1 MKTRGAAR
9 SVFVAG
15 TDTGVG
21 KTYVAVRLMRTFVA
35 EGLRVAGMKPV
46 AAGADLRPEGLRN
59 DDATALIAASNVDVP
74 YSLVNP
80 VCLPLATSPHLAA
93 RAVGLTIDPAEIAA
107 VYRDLARH
115 ADVVVVEGAGG
126 WLAPIGETRGGA
138 GPTMQDVALA
148 LRLPV
153 LLVVGVRLGCIN
165 HALLTQEAI
174 LRSGLAIEGWIANR
188 IEPGFDVSG
197 DYVAALEERLEAP
210 RITL

>member
-1 MKTRGAAR
+1 MIRAR

-21 KTYVAVRLMRTFVA
+21 KTHVSVRLIRAFVKD
-35 EGLRVAGMKPV
+35 GLRAAGMKPV

-59 DDATALIAASNVDVP
+59 VDAVALIGASNVDAP

-93 RAVGLTIDPAEIAA
+93 RAAGITIDTEFLAA
-107 VYRDLARH
+107 RFHQLAH
-115 ADVVVVEGAGG
+115 LADVVVVEGAGG
-126 WLAPIGETRGGA
+126 WLAPIGESRGGVGA
-138 GPTMQDVALA
+138 SMQDVAIA
-148 LRLPV
+148 LCLPV

-174 LRSGLAIEGWIANR
+174 LRSGLEIEGWVANL
-188 IEPGFDVSG
+188 IEPGFDVGG

>member
-1 MKTRGAAR
+1 MRAR

-21 KTYVAVRLMRTFVA
+21 KTHVAVRLMRAFVKD
-35 EGLRVAGMKPV
+35 GLRVAGMKPV
-46 AAGADLRPEGLRN
+46 AAGAELRPEGLRN
-59 DDATALIAASNVDVP
+59 DDAVALIGASNVDVP
-74 YSLVNP
+74 YSMINP

-93 RAVGLTIDPAEIAA
+93 RAAGVSIDPEF
-107 VYRDLARH
+107 LATRFRELAH
-115 ADVVVVEGAGG
+115 LADVVVVEGAGG
-126 WLAPIGETRGGA
+126 WLAPIGESRGGV
-138 GPTMQDVALA
+138 GPSMQDVAVALA
-148 LRLPV
+148 LPV

-174 LRSGLAIEGWIANR
+174 LRAGLEIEGWVANP
-188 IEPGFDVSG
+188 IEPGFDANG

>member
-1 MKTRGAAR
+1 VIRAR

-21 KTYVAVRLMRTFVA
+21 KTYVATRLMRTLVKQ
-35 EGLRVAGMKPV
+35 GLRVAGMKPV

-59 DDATALIAASNVDVP
+59 DDAVALIGASNVDAP

-93 RAVGLTIDPAEIAA
+93 RAAGTTIDAKLVTTRYHE
-107 VYRDLARH
+107 LARL

-126 WLAPIGETRGGA
+126 WLAPIGETRGGV
-138 GPTMQDVALA
+138 GPSMQDIAVALG
-148 LRLPV
+148 LPV

-174 LRSGLAIEGWIANR
+174 LRAGLAIEGWVANR
-188 IEPGFDVSG
+188 IDPEFDLTG
-197 DYVAALEERLEAP
+197 DYVASLEERLEPP
-210 RITL
+210 RVNL